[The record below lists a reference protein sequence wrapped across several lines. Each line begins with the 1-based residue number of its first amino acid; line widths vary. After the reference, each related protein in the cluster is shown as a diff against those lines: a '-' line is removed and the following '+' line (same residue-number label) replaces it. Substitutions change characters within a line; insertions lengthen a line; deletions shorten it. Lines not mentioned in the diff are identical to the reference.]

1 MALTQVI
8 HHIDDTLAA
17 ELRGFLTSLPAESG
31 ACGEHDP
38 GWLTVLRE
46 ALGHRTMAIVA
57 RDEAAEQAS
66 HSGAHPGA
74 GAGGRL
80 VGYLPLALV
89 SSHLFGRYLVSL
101 PYLNR
106 AGVVAVNEIVCGQ
119 LIDAASELA
128 DQLKVQYLE
137 LRHQGAGVEHACITQ
152 NRDDKV
158 HMRMT
163 LPGEVDKLWSGY
175 SAKVRNQV
183 RKGDKAGLSIAFGG
197 AELLEEFYSV
207 FCTNMRD
214 LGTPVYPRQL
224 FAAVLGTFKSG
235 AELAVVRHEG
245 RAVAGALLLHTRVG
259 DRVESAVPSASSLR
273 DAKHTNANMWMY
285 HELLKR
291 AVSRGAGAFDFGR
304 STPDSGTYRFK
315 KQWGAAAS
323 PATWQY
329 YLRAGDVWAVRPD
342 NPKYQRRIATWQK
355 LPVWVT
361 RLVGPT
367 IVKGIP

>member
-8 HHIDDTLAA
+8 HHIDEVLAQ
-17 ELRGFLTSLPAESG
+17 ELRGFLAGLPDQAG

-38 GWLTVLRE
+38 GWMTVLRE
-46 ALGHRTMAIVA
+46 AFGHRTMAITA
-57 RDEAAEQAS
+57 RADTTSQR
-66 HSGAHPGA
+66 A
-74 GAGGRL
+74 GKL

-106 AGVVAVNEIVCGQ
+106 AGVVAADAGVRDT

-128 DQLKVQYLE
+128 DQLRVQYLE
-137 LRHQGAGVEHACITQ
+137 LRHQGDGIEHVSITK
-152 NRDDKV
+152 NRTDKV
-158 HMRMT
+158 HMSMP
-163 LPGEVDKLWSGY
+163 LPGEVDSLWAGY
-175 SAKVRNQV
+175 NAKVRNQV
-183 RKGDKAGLSIAFGG
+183 RKGEKAGLEIEFGG
-197 AELLEEFYSV
+197 AALLDGFYDV
-207 FCTNMRD
+207 FSINMRD
-214 LGTPVYPRQL
+214 LGTPVYPRRL
-224 FAAVLGTFKSG
+224 FETVLDTFGGS

-245 RAVAGALLLHTRVG
+245 KAVAGALLLHTRVG
-259 DRVESAVPSASSLR
+259 EHLTSSVPSASSLR
-273 DAKHTNANMWMY
+273 VAKQTNANMWMY

-329 YLRAGDVWAVRPD
+329 YLRAGDVSAVRPD
-342 NPKYQRRIATWQK
+342 NPKYKRRIATWQK

-361 RLVGPT
+361 RLVGPA
-367 IVKGIP
+367 IVRGIP

>member
-8 HHIDDTLAA
+8 HHIDDALAK
-17 ELRGFLTSLPAESG
+17 ELRGFLASLPEDAG

-38 GWLTVLRE
+38 GWLTVLRD
-46 ALGHRTMAIVA
+46 ALGHRTMSIVA
-57 RDEAAEQAS
+57 REGVAR
-66 HSGAHPGA
+66 PGA
-74 GAGGRL
+74 RPGLHPGGRL

-106 AGVVAVNEIVCGQ
+106 AGVVAIDSTVRDA

-137 LRHQGAGVEHACITQ
+137 LRHQGEGIKHACITQ
-152 NRDDKV
+152 NRTDKV
-158 HMRMT
+158 HMRMA
-163 LPGEVDKLWSGY
+163 LPGEVEDLWSGY
-175 SAKVRNQV
+175 NAKVRNQV
-183 RKGDKAGLSIAFGG
+183 RKGDKAGLTIAFGG
-197 AELLEEFYSV
+197 TELLDGFYGV
-207 FCTNMRD
+207 FSTNMRD
-214 LGTPVYPRQL
+214 LGTPVYPRHL
-224 FAAVLGTFKSG
+224 FNSVLETFGEG
-235 AELAVVRHEG
+235 AELAVVCHEG
-245 RAVAGALLLHTRVG
+245 RAVAGALLLHNHVG
-259 DRVESAVPSASSLR
+259 GRRESTVPSASSLR

-291 AVSRGAGAFDFGR
+291 SVSRGAGVFDFGR
-304 STPDSGTYRFK
+304 SSPDSGTYRFK
-315 KQWGAAAS
+315 KQWGAAPS

-329 YLRAGDVWAVRPD
+329 YLRAGDVAAVRPD
-342 NPKYQRRIATWQK
+342 NPRYQRRIATWQK

-361 RLVGPT
+361 RLVGPA

>member
-1 MALTQVI
+1 MAVTQVI
-8 HHIDDTLAA
+8 HHIDDTLAQ
-17 ELRGFLTSLPAESG
+17 ELRGFLAGLPAGSG

-57 RDEAAEQAS
+57 RENAAG
-66 HSGAHPGA
+66 HRV
-74 GAGGRL
+74 GRL

-106 AGVVAVNEIVCGQ
+106 AGVVAVDESVRDAIVDG
-119 LIDAASELA
+119 AAELA

-137 LRHQGAGVEHACITQ
+137 LRHQGKGISHSAITR

-158 HMRMT
+158 HMRMN
-163 LPGEVDKLWSGY
+163 LPGEVEELWSGY
-175 SAKVRNQV
+175 NAKVRNQV
-183 RKGDKAGLSIAFGG
+183 RKGDKAGLAIEFGG
-197 AELLEEFYSV
+197 AELLGGFYDV

-214 LGTPVYPRQL
+214 LGTPVYPRRL
-224 FAAVLGTFKSG
+224 FAAVLATFDQG

-245 RAVAGALLLHTRVG
+245 RAVAGALLLHTAVDGRS
-259 DRVESAVPSASSLR
+259 EASVPSASSLR
-273 DAKHTNANMWMY
+273 GAKQTNANMWMY

-291 AVSRGAGAFDFGR
+291 AVSRGAGVFDFGR

-329 YLRAGDVWAVRPD
+329 YLRSGDVSAVRPD
-342 NPKYQRRIATWQK
+342 NPKYKRRIATWQK

-361 RLVGPT
+361 RLVGPA